1 MAQLLLHTRIST
13 TLQSRGLRS
22 RSRVASVQH
31 HTSKP
36 RLSTCCSATPLK
48 QQRCEPC
55 EEAKREAEYMGL
67 HPMVMDRPTA
77 EKYKEQVD
85 PRWQII
91 EDTEKRLRLRRVM
104 RTKNFTKALELFQRV
119 GQVAEAEGHH
129 PDLHLE
135 GWNNVRIE
143 LWTHAR
149 NGLSD
154 NDFIVAAKFDDID
167 LADLL
172 SKKQPEA

>member
-1 MAQLLLHTRIST
+1 MALLLRYPNCASSLQNVRRGTRYSM
-13 TLQSRGLRS
+13 
-22 RSRVASVQH
+22 AAVQH
-31 HTSKP
+31 HISQQ
-36 RLSTCCSATPLK
+36 RRSTCCSATPLK

-55 EEAKREAEYMGL
+55 EEAKREAGYMGL
-67 HPMVMDRPTA
+67 HPMVMDMQTA
-77 EKYKEQVD
+77 EKYREQVD
-85 PRWQII
+85 PRWQIV
-91 EDTEKRLRLRRVM
+91 EDSEKRLRLRRVM

-135 GWNNVRIE
+135 GWNNVSIE

-149 NGLSD
+149 NGLSE

-172 SKKQPEA
+172 SKKQPEV

>member
-1 MAQLLLHTRIST
+1 MALLLRYSSCSATAQNSCRGTARRLAIAQHYTSQQRTSTR
-13 TLQSRGLRS
+13 
-22 RSRVASVQH
+22 
-31 HTSKP
+31 
-36 RLSTCCSATPLK
+36 CSATPLK

-85 PRWQII
+85 PRWQIV
-91 EDTEKRLRLRRVM
+91 EDSEKRLRLRRVM

-135 GWNNVRIE
+135 GWNNVSIE

-149 NGLSD
+149 DGLSE
-154 NDFIVAAKFDDID
+154 NDFVVAAKFDDID

-172 SKKQPEA
+172 SKKQPEL